1 MEMKKTIANNHL
13 SDLASKGRYGDTEI
27 ARTSKG
33 ELLHVNPEE
42 KSLMDMYG
50 MEGERMVD
58 AIGSGTINPETG
70 LEEKFD
76 PITITAGTIMAGAA
90 VVGAGISAFGSY
102 KSGRAGQMQAQAEG
116 RQADIGLEA
125 IEESIANLEKST
137 ARGRDAVMMDYGQSV
152 ESESYRTGT
161 ETTDLFKGTE
171 KALQQSGLATAGT
184 IEGQSSLAWNRIR
197 DRWSLKGDSLIADL
211 GKKMGAIEGKYESEL
226 ARLTTERDKLTA
238 TKKSAEDRED
248 SWYLGKH
255 IGGMFRKGVDTYK
268 DLGRKISNTDQLIND
283 TKNYIRGN

>member
-1 MEMKKTIANNHL
+1 MKKTIANNHL

-33 ELLHVNPEE
+33 ELWHVNPEE

-50 MEGERMVD
+50 MEGEKMVD

-70 LEEKFD
+70 LEEKAI
-76 PITITAGTIMAGAA
+76 PIIPLIMGGTALL
-90 VVGAGISAFGSY
+90 GAGISAVGSY
-102 KSGRAGQMQAQAEG
+102 RSGRAGQMQAQDEG

-226 ARLTTERDKLTA
+226 ARLKTERDKLEA
-238 TKKSAEDRED
+238 TKKSARDREG
-248 SWYLGKH
+248 SWYIGKH
-255 IGGMFRKGVDTYK
+255 IGEMFRKGVDTYK
-268 DLGRKISNTDQLIND
+268 DLGRKISNTDQLRID
-283 TKNYIRGN
+283 AMNYIDRN